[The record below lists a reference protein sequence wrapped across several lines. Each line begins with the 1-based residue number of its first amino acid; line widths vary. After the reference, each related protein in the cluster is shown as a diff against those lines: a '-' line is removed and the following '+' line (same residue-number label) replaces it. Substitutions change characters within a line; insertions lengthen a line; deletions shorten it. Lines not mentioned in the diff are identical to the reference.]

1 MVTQSNKHTIA
12 ILMMAYGSPESTAD
26 LEAYL
31 LDIRGGRPTS
41 AKLVE
46 EIKERYE
53 LIGGR
58 SPLLD
63 LTRQQAA
70 ALERELNHRV
80 EKQSQTLRFRT
91 YVGMRH
97 WEPRIRQAVQQIWED
112 GIRTVVALVMAPHNS
127 RMSTGAY
134 FDRLREAMD
143 DLGVDLD
150 VIYIHNWHDQPGLIS
165 AIAQKADTAMEQFE
179 DQDPYVVFTA
189 HSLPS
194 RILEQ
199 GDPYDAQLRE
209 TAQLLAESLDLEDE
223 RWEFCYQS
231 AGQSPVP
238 WLGPQIE
245 TVITRLAEEGEQDLL
260 VVPVGFVCDHVE
272 VLYDID
278 IAGRKLAEE
287 WGAHLV
293 RSQSLN
299 ASPAFISALADLVFE
314 SLQTAKLRKNLELT

>member
-1 MVTQSNKHTIA
+1 MDAQETKNTIA
-12 ILMMAYGSPESTAD
+12 VLMMAYGSPESTDD

-31 LDIRGGRPTS
+31 LDIRGGRATS
-41 AKLVE
+41 PELVE

-63 LTRQQAA
+63 LTKQQAD
-70 ALERELNHRV
+70 ALERELNRRAAEQDQV
-80 EKQSQTLRFRT
+80 IRFRT

-97 WEPRIRQAVQQIWED
+97 WEPRIRAAVQQIWED
-112 GIRTVVALVMAPHNS
+112 GIRTVVALVMAPHS
-127 RMSTGAY
+127 SQLSTGAY
-134 FDRLREAMD
+134 FDRLREAMT

-150 VIYIHNWHDQPGLIS
+150 VIYIQNWHDQPGLIA
-165 AIAQKADTAMEQFE
+165 AIAEKADAAMEQFE
-179 DQDPYVVFTA
+179 EDDPYVVFTA

-194 RILEQ
+194 RILAQ
-199 GDPYDAQLRE
+199 GDPYDDQLRE
-209 TAQLLAESLDLEDE
+209 TAHLLADSLDLEDG

-231 AGQSPVP
+231 AGQSPEP

-245 TVITRLAEEGEQDLL
+245 TVITRLAEHGETDLL
-260 VVPVGFVCDHVE
+260 IVPVGFVCDHVE

-278 IAGRKLAEE
+278 IAGQKLAEA
-287 WGAHLV
+287 WGVRLE

-299 ASPAFISALADLVFE
+299 ASPTFIAALA
-314 SLQTAKLRKNLELT
+314 ELIFDHLLTSEWFTL

>member
-1 MVTQSNKHTIA
+1 MNAQESKHTIA
-12 ILMMAYGSPESTAD
+12 VLMMAYGSPDSTAD

-31 LDIRGGRPTS
+31 LDIRGGRQTS
-41 AKLVE
+41 PELVE
-46 EIKERYE
+46 EIRGRYE
-53 LIGGR
+53 AIGGR
-58 SPLLD
+58 SPLME

-70 ALERELNHRV
+70 ELERELNRRAG
-80 EKQSQTLRFRT
+80 EQGQALRFRT

-97 WEPRIRQAVQQIWED
+97 WEPRIRQAVQQIWEA
-112 GIRTVVALVMAPHNS
+112 GIRKMVALVMAPHSS
-127 RMSTGAY
+127 RLSTGAY

-143 DLGVDLD
+143 DLEVDLD
-150 VIYIHNWHDQPGLIS
+150 VSYIQNWHDQPGLIS
-165 AIAQKADTAMEQFE
+165 AIAEKAGAAMEQFE

-199 GDPYDAQLRE
+199 GDPYDDQLRE
-209 TAQLLAESLDLEDE
+209 TAQLLAASLDLGDG

-231 AGQSPVP
+231 AGQSPEP

-245 TVITRLAEEGEQDLL
+245 AVITRLAEEGEEDLL

-287 WGAHLV
+287 RGARLE

-299 ASPAFISALADLVFE
+299 ASPIFISALADLIFE
-314 SLQTAKLRKNLELT
+314 SLQTFDHRETLELS